1 MVGCNFRVFS
11 ICSSNPKVTVLV
23 NFTDNGQFYFDTIS
37 DAVAEQMNLNIAQ
50 NIEKTDHPFAEH

>member
-50 NIEKTDHPFAEH
+50 NIEKTGHPFAEH